1 MRITVPANRLI
12 GALEALK
19 PIARNPSKEEKEIHG
34 YQALIF
40 ATTTRD
46 NGGQQ
51 LLTLTAANR
60 TTTALA
66 LIPVVAMDGVP
77 EDFAFSFKRIPAI
90 VKVLESEDVKDAV
103 DIELGEGFEGTVSF
117 TLISDAGANA
127 EVRTAVEEWQE
138 WPYRQIFKEFNSRE
152 LRPEPLSAGLGIAD
166 IAKLKKA
173 ESLYGSPITMSEA
186 NRIYLNFSGHI
197 IVLLKQGKE
206 PTENEIK
213 NRTQIIE
220 SSQVMIDTIAEGIIG
235 TDQIV

>member
-34 YQALIF
+34 YQPLIF

-46 NGGQQ
+46 SGGQQ
-51 LLTLTAANR
+51 LLTLTATNR

-90 VKVLESEDVKDAV
+90 VKVLESEDVKDTV

-117 TLISDAGANA
+117 TMISEAGANA

-138 WPYRQIFKEFNSRE
+138 WPYRQILKEFNSRE

-197 IVLLKQGKE
+197 IVLLKQGAE

-213 NRTQIIE
+213 NRKQIIE

-235 TDQIV
+235 TDPIV

>member
-12 GALEALK
+12 GVLEALK

-127 EVRTAVEEWQE
+127 EVRTGVEEWQE

-197 IVLLKQGKE
+197 IVLLKQGAE
-206 PTENEIK
+206 PTENEIR
-213 NRTQIIE
+213 NRKQIIE

-235 TDQIV
+235 TDPIV

>member
-19 PIARNPSKEEKEIHG
+19 PIARNPSKEEKELHG

-40 ATTTRD
+40 ATTTHD
-46 NGGQQ
+46 HDGQQ
-51 LLTLTAANR
+51 LLTLTATNR

-66 LIPVVAMDGVP
+66 LITVVAMDGVP

-127 EVRTAVEEWQE
+127 EVRTGVEEWQE

-220 SSQVMIDTIAEGIIG
+220 SSQVMIDTVAEGIIG
-235 TDQIV
+235 TDPIV

>member
-12 GALEALK
+12 CALEALK
-19 PIARNPSKEEKEIHG
+19 PIARNTSKEEKELHG

-40 ATTTRD
+40 ATTTHD
-46 NGGQQ
+46 HDGQQ

-66 LIPVVAMDGVP
+66 LIPIVAMDGVP

-90 VKVLESEDVKDAV
+90 VKVMESEDVKDTV

-138 WPYRQIFKEFNSRE
+138 WPYRQILKEFNSRE
-152 LRPEPLSAGLGIAD
+152 LRPEPLSAGLGVAD

-197 IVLLKQGKE
+197 IVLLKQGAE

-235 TDQIV
+235 TDPIV

>member
-90 VKVLESEDVKDAV
+90 VEVLESEDVKDAV

-127 EVRTAVEEWQE
+127 EVRTGVEEWQE

-235 TDQIV
+235 TDPIV

>member
-19 PIARNPSKEEKEIHG
+19 PIARNPSKEEKELHG

-90 VKVLESEDVKDAV
+90 VKVMESEDVKDTV

-138 WPYRQIFKEFNSRE
+138 WPYRQILKEFNSRE

-197 IVLLKQGKE
+197 IVLLKQGAE
-206 PTENEIK
+206 PSENEIK

-235 TDQIV
+235 TGPIV

>member
-51 LLTLTAANR
+51 LLTLPAANR

-127 EVRTAVEEWQE
+127 EVRTGVEEWQE

-235 TDQIV
+235 TDPIV

>member
-90 VKVLESEDVKDAV
+90 VKVLESEDVKAAV

-127 EVRTAVEEWQE
+127 EVRTGVEEWQE

-235 TDQIV
+235 TDPVV

>member
-66 LIPVVAMDGVP
+66 LIPVVEMDGVP

-127 EVRTAVEEWQE
+127 EVRTGVEEWQE

-235 TDQIV
+235 TDPIV

>member
-127 EVRTAVEEWQE
+127 EVRTGVEEWQE

-235 TDQIV
+235 TDPIV

>member
-12 GALEALK
+12 DALEALK
-19 PIARNPSKEEKEIHG
+19 PIAHNPSKEEKELHG
-34 YQALIF
+34 YQTLIF
-40 ATTTRD
+40 ATTTQD
-46 NGGQQ
+46 HDGKQ
-51 LLTLTAANR
+51 LLTLTATNR
-60 TTTALA
+60 KTTALA
-66 LIPVVAMDGVP
+66 LIPIVAMDGVP

-90 VKVLESEDVKDAV
+90 VKVMESEDVKDTV

-138 WPYRQIFKEFNSRE
+138 WPYRQILKEFNSRE

-235 TDQIV
+235 TDPIV

>member
-19 PIARNPSKEEKEIHG
+19 PIARNPSKEEKELHG
-34 YQALIF
+34 YQPLIF

-46 NGGQQ
+46 TGGQQ
-51 LLTLTAANR
+51 LLTLTETNR

-66 LIPVVAMDGVP
+66 LIPVVASYGAL
-77 EDFAFSFKRIPAI
+77 EDFAFNFKRIPAI
-90 VKVLESEDVKDAV
+90 VKVLESEDVKDTV

-117 TLISDAGANA
+117 TLISEAGANA

-138 WPYRQIFKEFNSRE
+138 WPYRQILKEFNSRE

-197 IVLLKQGKE
+197 IVLLKQGAE
-206 PTENEIK
+206 PTENEIR
-213 NRTQIIE
+213 NRKQIIE

-235 TDQIV
+235 TDPIV

>member
-19 PIARNPSKEEKEIHG
+19 PITRNPSKEEKELHG
-34 YQALIF
+34 YQNLIF
-40 ATTTRD
+40 ATATHD
-46 NGGQQ
+46 HDGQQ
-51 LLTLTAANR
+51 LLTLTATNR

-66 LIPVVAMDGVP
+66 LIPIVAMDGVP

-90 VKVLESEDVKDAV
+90 VKVMESEDVKDTV

-117 TLISDAGANA
+117 TLISGAGANA

-138 WPYRQIFKEFNSRE
+138 WPYRQILKEFNSRE
-152 LRPEPLSAGLGIAD
+152 LRPEPLSVGLGIAD

-173 ESLYGSPITMSEA
+173 ESLYGSPITVSEA

-220 SSQVMIDTIAEGIIG
+220 SSKVIIDTIAEGIIG
-235 TDQIV
+235 TDPIV

>member
-19 PIARNPSKEEKEIHG
+19 PIARNPSKEEKEIPG

-127 EVRTAVEEWQE
+127 EVRTGVEEWQE

-235 TDQIV
+235 TAPIV

>member
-19 PIARNPSKEEKEIHG
+19 PIARNPSKEEKELHG

-46 NGGQQ
+46 NGGQP

-60 TTTALA
+60 ATTALA
-66 LIPVVAMDGVP
+66 LIPIVAMDGVP

-90 VKVLESEDVKDAV
+90 VKVMESEDVKDTV

-138 WPYRQIFKEFNSRE
+138 WPYRQILKEFNSRE
-152 LRPEPLSAGLGIAD
+152 LRPEPLSAGLGVAD

-173 ESLYGSPITMSEA
+173 ESIFGSPITMSEA

-235 TDQIV
+235 TDPIV

>member
-1 MRITVPANRLI
+1 MRITVQANRLI

-51 LLTLTAANR
+51 LLTLTVANR

-127 EVRTAVEEWQE
+127 EVRTGVEEWQE

-235 TDQIV
+235 TDPIV

>member
-12 GALEALK
+12 GALEALN

-127 EVRTAVEEWQE
+127 EVRTGVEERQE

-197 IVLLKQGKE
+197 IVLLKQGAE

-235 TDQIV
+235 TDPIV

>member
-40 ATTTRD
+40 ATTTKD
-46 NGGQQ
+46 STGQQ
-51 LLTLTAANR
+51 ILTLTAANR

-66 LIPVVAMDGVP
+66 LIPIAAMDGVP
-77 EDFAFSFKRIPAI
+77 EEFAFSFKHIPAI
-90 VKVLESEDVKDAV
+90 VKVLESEDVKDMV
-103 DIELGEGFEGTVSF
+103 DIELGESIEGTVSF
-117 TLISDAGANA
+117 TLISEAGANS
-127 EVRTAVEEWQE
+127 EVRTTVEEWQV
-138 WPYRQIFKEFNSRE
+138 WPYRQILKEFNSRE
-152 LRPEPLSAGLGIAD
+152 LPPAPLSTGLEIAD

-173 ESLYGSPITMSEA
+173 ESLYGQPITISEA

-197 IVLLKQGKE
+197 IVLLKQGEE

-213 NRTQIIE
+213 NRRQIIE
-220 SSQVMIDTIAEGIIG
+220 SSQVMIDTIGESIIG
-235 TDQIV
+235 TDPIV

>member
-127 EVRTAVEEWQE
+127 EVRTGVEEWQE

-152 LRPEPLSAGLGIAD
+152 LRPESLSAGLGIAD

-235 TDQIV
+235 TDPIV

>member
-19 PIARNPSKEEKEIHG
+19 PIARNPSKEEKELHG

-66 LIPVVAMDGVP
+66 LIPIVAMDGVP

-90 VKVLESEDVKDAV
+90 VKVMESEDVKDTV

-127 EVRTAVEEWQE
+127 EVRTAVEELQE
-138 WPYRQIFKEFNSRE
+138 WPYRQILKEFNSRE
-152 LRPEPLSAGLGIAD
+152 LRPEPLSAGLGVAD

-197 IVLLKQGKE
+197 IVLLKQGAE

-235 TDQIV
+235 TDPIV

>member
-127 EVRTAVEEWQE
+127 EVRTGVEEWQE
-138 WPYRQIFKEFNSRE
+138 WPYRQIFKDFNSRE

-235 TDQIV
+235 TDPIV

>member
-51 LLTLTAANR
+51 LLTLAAANR

-127 EVRTAVEEWQE
+127 EVRTGVEEWQE

-235 TDQIV
+235 TDPII

>member
-127 EVRTAVEEWQE
+127 EVRTGVEEWQE

-220 SSQVMIDTIAEGIIG
+220 SSQAMIDTIAEGIIG
-235 TDQIV
+235 TDPIV

>member
-127 EVRTAVEEWQE
+127 EVRTGVEEWQE
-138 WPYRQIFKEFNSRE
+138 LPYRQIFKEFNSRE

-173 ESLYGSPITMSEA
+173 ESLYGSPITMSGA

-220 SSQVMIDTIAEGIIG
+220 SSQVMIDTIAEGVIG
-235 TDQIV
+235 TDPIV

>member
-90 VKVLESEDVKDAV
+90 VKVLESEDVKAAV

-127 EVRTAVEEWQE
+127 EVRTGVEEWQE

-235 TDQIV
+235 TDTVV

>member
-19 PIARNPSKEEKEIHG
+19 PIARNPSKEEKELHG

-40 ATTTRD
+40 ATTTHD
-46 NGGQQ
+46 HDGQQ

-66 LIPVVAMDGVP
+66 LIPIVAMDGVP

-90 VKVLESEDVKDAV
+90 VKVLESEDVKDTV
-103 DIELGEGFEGTVSF
+103 DIDLETGYENTVSF
-117 TLISDAGANA
+117 TLVSEKGTSA
-127 EVRTAVEEWQE
+127 EVRTALAGWDS
-138 WPYRQIFKEFNSRE
+138 WPYRQILKEFNSRE

-166 IAKLKKA
+166 IAKLKKT

-235 TDQIV
+235 TDPIV